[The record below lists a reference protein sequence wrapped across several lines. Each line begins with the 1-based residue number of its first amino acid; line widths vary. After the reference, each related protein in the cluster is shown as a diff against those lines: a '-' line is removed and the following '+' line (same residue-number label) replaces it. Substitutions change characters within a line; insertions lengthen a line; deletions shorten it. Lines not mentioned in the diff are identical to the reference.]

1 MISEENVIRSIM
13 STTTKECVQD
23 VSDEKNAKN
32 ERKIMNEDKC
42 FKPKK
47 GIPIKHFY
55 KTYENK
61 VEQKN
66 NNNNLNALLDHVDV
80 EEEDDDEINES
91 KIIKE
96 KFYKIKNKR

>member
-1 MISEENVIRSIM
+1 
-13 STTTKECVQD
+13 
-23 VSDEKNAKN
+23 
-32 ERKIMNEDKC
+32 MNEDKQ
-42 FKPKK
+42 FKPKNC
-47 GIPIKHFY
+47 IPIEYFY